1 MQEAFFSHEVTSSI
15 YGVLADLTYRD
26 KAFFQEN
33 IKTNQRLFYGVIHAS
48 SHTDS
53 HSPNS
58 RCNGKAVSGRIFIGK
73 SALLSN
79 TTLYSLNIV
88 NINLSL
94 DKDSIKRKSLRV
106 VPSVKMHSVSQAA
119 T

>member
-15 YGVLADLTYRD
+15 YGVLVDHTYRD

-33 IKTNQRLFYGVIHAS
+33 IKTNQRLFQGVIHAS
-48 SHTDS
+48 SHTDP

-58 RCNGKAVSGRIFIGK
+58 QCNGKAVSGMVFTGK

-88 NINLSL
+88 NINVSR
-94 DKDSIKRKSLRV
+94 DKDSI
-106 VPSVKMHSVSQAA
+106 
-119 T
+119 